1 MARLCSLCAFCSF
14 CSPEAR
20 PGAAGPLHG
29 CGCEARE
36 VQGCADSE
44 HGYGCEMR
52 LRSRRRGEFP
62 FFALSPRLRDH
73 KRTPHG
79 CPVLAAT
86 AIARE

>member
-20 PGAAGPLHG
+20 PGAAVACPG
-29 CGCEARE
+29 C
-36 VQGCADSE
+36 
-44 HGYGCEMR
+44 GCEMR